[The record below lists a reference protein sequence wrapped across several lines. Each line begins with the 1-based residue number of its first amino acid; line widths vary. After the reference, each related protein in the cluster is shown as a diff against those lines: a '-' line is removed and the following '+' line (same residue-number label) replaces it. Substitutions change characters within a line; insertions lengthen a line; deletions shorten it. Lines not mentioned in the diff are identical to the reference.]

1 MKNVVRVRIYRTVEQ
16 KESLSKAF
24 GCARWFW
31 NNSLKATNELYK
43 ETGKGRSQIGM
54 NSRLPSLKKEE
65 EWLGETYSQ
74 VLQSVS
80 LNLSGAFVNFFE
92 GRTSYP
98 NFKRK
103 HDKQSIQYPQNVK
116 LPEIMGL
123 KPRPSLDGFSSFS
136 LSIHSSMDGVR
147 VLFFCLAI
155 LLSFL
160 SLSESTGR
168 LNLFFI
174 DG

>member
-1 MKNVVRVRIYRTVEQ
+1 MKNVVKVRIYRTVEQ
-16 KESLSKAF
+16 KASLSKAF

-43 ETGKGRSQIGM
+43 ETVKGRSQIGM
-54 NSRLPSLKKEE
+54 NTRLPSLNKEY

-80 LNLSGAFVNFFE
+80 LNLSRAFVNFFE
-92 GRTSYP
+92 GRASYP
-98 NFKRK
+98 KFKSK

-123 KPRPSLDGFSSFS
+123 KSRPSLNGFCFFS
-136 LSIHSSMDGVR
+136 LSIHSSMD
-147 VLFFCLAI
+147 
-155 LLSFL
+155 
-160 SLSESTGR
+160 
-168 LNLFFI
+168 
-174 DG
+174 